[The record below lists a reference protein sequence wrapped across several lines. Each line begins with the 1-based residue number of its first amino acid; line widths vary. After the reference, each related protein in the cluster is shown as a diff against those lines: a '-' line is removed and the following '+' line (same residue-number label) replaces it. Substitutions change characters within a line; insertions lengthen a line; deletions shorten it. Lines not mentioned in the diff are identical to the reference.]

1 MTISPDPNTWNIIR
15 RGSKGPDVAAW
26 QTVLEA
32 AGHSL
37 APYGADGSFGG
48 LTERKTKLWQETHG
62 LASDGIVGPRTR
74 AEIDAPELADTLP
87 PESPGGLI
95 ELLASKGVDVID
107 ESVAPRPNQVFV
119 PQGIIIHHTAAGGT
133 QDAPSLSIIRTGRPY
148 LNGPLAPLLIGRL
161 GAVYVCCDDGGV
173 CNHAGPG
180 RSVVLD
186 KVRRGEPLGPED
198 VSWGVQDSV
207 GGNRWFYGVELEN
220 AGNGIEPF
228 GAEQYESALAVTRA
242 LIAKHDWGCYS
253 VIAHHEWSRRKI
265 DPNRNTFN
273 IQAFREAL

>member
-1 MTISPDPNTWNIIR
+1 MTTDPPANSWNTLR

-26 QTVLEA
+26 QSVLIA
-32 AGHSL
+32 SGHSL
-37 APYGADGSFGG
+37 YPFGPDGDFGG
-48 LTERKTKLWQETHG
+48 LTERKTKLWQEERG
-62 LASDGIVGPRTR
+62 LTADGIVGAKTR
-74 AEIDAPELADTLP
+74 AELDAPELADTLP
-87 PESPGGLI
+87 PEGTGGLI
-95 ELLASKGVDVID
+95 ELFGAAGIDVVDSRV
-107 ESVAPRPNQVFV
+107 EPRPYPFT
-119 PQGIIIHHTAAGGT
+119 PQGVILHHTAAGGSEDT
-133 QDAPSLSIIRTGRPY
+133 PSLNVIRTGRGKLP
-148 LNGPLAPLLIGRL
+148 GPLSQLLVGRL
-161 GAVYVCCDDGGV
+161 GTIHVCSEGHS
-173 CNHAGPG
+173 NHAGPG

-207 GGNRWFYGVELEN
+207 GGNRWFYGIELEN